1 MKKVL
6 IFGSSGMLGNFLSSL
21 LEKKGYEV
29 ERNDRADGGV
39 DITVEEDVREVIQ
52 KSNSDFVVNCSAY
65 TNVEKAEEEKEI
77 AFKVNATAPK
87 YMAISCKQ
95 LDIPFVHISTDYV
108 FGENKEDGYTEDYKN
123 FKPLSVYGESKL
135 EGEKNILDV
144 GGKVYIFRTSWLF
157 GPNAT
162 NFIEKI
168 SKYARELPELKVVT
182 DEVGCPTHVSD
193 LSNAILSALEGN
205 IKPDIYHVCSRDTC
219 SRYEFAKEILKMQ
232 NIQTLVKECK
242 LEDFER
248 KAKVPNHSQLLNTKL
263 PTMRTWK
270 EMLEEYFNIN
280 N

>member
-21 LEKKGYEV
+21 LEEKGYEV
-29 ERNDRADGGV
+29 ERNDRADTGI
-39 DITVEEDVREVIQ
+39 DITVEEDVKKVIQ
-52 KSNSDFVVNCSAY
+52 ESKPDFVVNCSAY
-65 TNVEKAEEEKEI
+65 TNVEKAEEEKAI

-87 YMAISCKQ
+87 YMAIPCKE

-123 FKPLSVYGESKL
+123 FKPLSVYGKSKL

-168 SKYARELPELKVVT
+168 SKYAKELLELKVVI
-182 DEVGCPTHVSD
+182 DEVGCPTYVGD
-193 LSNAILSALEGN
+193 LSNAILFAIQGN
-205 IKPDIYHVCSRDTC
+205 IKPDIYHVCSTDTC

-232 NIQTLVKECK
+232 NIQTPIKECK

-248 KAKVPNHSQLLNTKL
+248 KAKVPNYSQLLNTKL
-263 PTMRTWK
+263 PKMRTWK